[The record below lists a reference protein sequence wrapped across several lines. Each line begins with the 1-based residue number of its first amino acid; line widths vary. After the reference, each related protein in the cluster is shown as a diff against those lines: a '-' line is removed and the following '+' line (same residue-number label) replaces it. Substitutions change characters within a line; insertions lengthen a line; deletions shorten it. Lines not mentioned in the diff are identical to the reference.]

1 MFPETP
7 LGHRCSLYS
16 AGSDLHCSH
25 RPSDCP
31 PSAARGSKI
40 VGFCVSVHSCTP
52 RLPPGTLS
60 PFSESPSG
68 WSQARGLL
76 QAPCVQRYRGRAEHR
91 VTFFGHFQGCWL
103 HPGQP
108 VPRLD
113 HLFSEDI
120 FPVIQPKRALE
131 QMKETFSL
139 PVSELRQTLLLL
151 PIREGSSVTC
161 RGWDAPKSGTNGK
174 YRTDM
179 LR

>member
-76 QAPCVQRYRGRAEHR
+76 QAPCYRRRAEHR
-91 VTFFGHFQGCWL
+91 VTFFWTLQGTLTPPWAACSR
-103 HPGQP
+103 P
-108 VPRLD
+108 D
-113 HLFSEDI
+113 HLFSKDI
-120 FPVIQPKRALE
+120 FPVIQPKPALE